1 MGAAGS
7 EPEAARYVPT
17 ADVAQQSLLRVAI
30 SREWLVCSWE
40 WLRSSIPRIVLAS
53 TCPVMYA
60 SRGWPLGE
68 KNAPN
73 DAGGFSSSA
82 IPVRLANYYFRTH
95 QPIQGPDDTDGV
107 LSDDEEGAEGDDGTT
122 IA

>member
-1 MGAAGS
+1 MFMGMAALVHPPHRLGQHL
-7 EPEAARYVPT
+7 PRHVCLP
-17 ADVAQQSLLRVAI
+17 RVAI
-30 SREWLVCSWE
+30 
-40 WLRSSIPRIVLAS
+40 
-53 TCPVMYA
+53 
-60 SRGWPLGE
+60 GG